1 MTEIRILTAG
11 ESHGQGLA
19 GIIEGMPAGVPV
31 DKDQINHQLA
41 RRQQGYGRGGR
52 MKIESDQAEILS
64 GIRFGKTLGSP
75 IAILVFNRDWTNWKK
90 RMDPWTGEDP
100 EPVTVP
106 RPGHAD
112 LPGAI
117 KYGHSDLRNILE
129 RASARETA
137 MRVAIGAVFR
147 QFLGLFGIWFGGHV
161 IQIHQ
166 AKTGH
171 TFRRLGDQPP
181 DIACREIRRIVTQ
194 ADASPVRCG
203 DPDAEKAM
211 MGTIDA
217 AREKGDSVG
226 GVFELA
232 ALEVPPGIGSHVM
245 WDRRLDACIA
255 ADIMSIPAI
264 KGVEIGAGVE
274 AAAGWGSEIHDPIVK
289 KKGRYPGFASNRAGG
304 MEGGISN
311 GDPVIVR
318 AAMKPIP
325 TLTVPLPSV
334 DMSTGKSVNAHK
346 ERSDVCAVPA
356 ACVVGEA
363 MLAISIGKNFMET
376 FGGDSLDQIRKRMEE
391 SGHGSD

>member
-1 MTEIRILTAG
+1 
-11 ESHGQGLA
+11 
-19 GIIEGMPAGVPV
+19 
-31 DKDQINHQLA
+31 
-41 RRQQGYGRGGR
+41 
-52 MKIESDQAEILS
+52 
-64 GIRFGKTLGSP
+64 
-75 IAILVFNRDWTNWKK
+75 
-90 RMDPWTGEDP
+90 
-100 EPVTVP
+100 
-106 RPGHAD
+106 
-112 LPGAI
+112 
-117 KYGHSDLRNILE
+117 
-129 RASARETA
+129 
-137 MRVAIGAVFR
+137 
-147 QFLGLFGIWFGGHV
+147 
-161 IQIHQ
+161 
-166 AKTGH
+166 
-171 TFRRLGDQPP
+171 
-181 DIACREIRRIVTQ
+181 
-194 ADASPVRCG
+194 
-203 DPDAEKAM
+203 
-211 MGTIDA
+211 
-217 AREKGDSVG
+217 
-226 GVFELA
+226 
-232 ALEVPPGIGSHVM
+232 M